1 MVADILQSGGNIKT
15 RWKMEVKA
23 IKEQGRKNLKSN
35 QKGGK

>member
-23 IKEQGRKNLKSN
+23 IKEGRKNLKSN